1 MASGHGKKLSADQKL
16 AQMQRSLLAAADAAL
31 TKPLQ
36 PQSAA
41 DTYFAL
47 ICVKEDL
54 EDLRA
59 NIFARTRQKAD
70 SKRFWTAFGMN
81 TPLVAGLLL
90 LEPVSGTVAVLTTV
104 LTGYTPTVL
113 IKRMLDD
120 HRVGD
125 AAAIKSVSMDIETI
139 DIITDALK
147 QRCTE
152 VSDRY
157 AKEMLA
163 DKDHRLF
170 KHYRELTESFHRAAL
185 RRHVAAYTPEP
196 APRQKR
202 FGT

>member
-1 MASGHGKKLSADQKL
+1 MAFGYGKKLSDDQKRL
-16 AQMQRSLLAAADAAL
+16 QMQRGLLQAADAAL
-31 TKPLQ
+31 AKPLQ
-36 PQSAA
+36 PQNAT

-47 ICVKEDL
+47 VTVKEYL
-54 EDLRA
+54 EDLRES
-59 NIFARTRQKAD
+59 IFARSRQKAD
-70 SKRFWTAFGMN
+70 SKRFWTAFGIN

-90 LEPVSGTVAVLTTV
+90 LEPVSGTIAVLATV
-104 LTGYTPTVL
+104 VTGYTPTVL

-125 AAAIKSVSMDIETI
+125 AAEAKAVSMDIETI
-139 DIITDALK
+139 DIITGALK

-170 KHYRELTESFHRAAL
+170 KHYRELKEPFQRAAA
-185 RRHVAAYTPEP
+185 RQHVAARRPQP
-196 APRQKR
+196 APPQKR
-202 FGT
+202 FGA